1 MEVNLETFYPHHDLL
16 VELGKVEMA
25 METLDERVSKERDTL
40 RPILASRLTRLR
52 EVLVRVAACRQ
63 TAGLARRI
71 GRPCTAVAQGRMLHQ
86 SAVRVVTAA
95 ESDAPGSVP
104 QHALENLRQIG

>member
-1 MEVNLETFYPHHDLL
+1 MTDSRGWHGCCFAQLKERQLEEHDMEVNLETFYPHHDLL

-52 EVLVRVAACRQ
+52 DELVRLAA
-63 TAGLARRI
+63 
-71 GRPCTAVAQGRMLHQ
+71 
-86 SAVRVVTAA
+86 
-95 ESDAPGSVP
+95 
-104 QHALENLRQIG
+104 